1 MAFRFDWTPLHAVA
15 SLARQAGEAKA
26 SETRFAQNL
35 ALRQLQDAEE
45 SQARTA
51 AIQGQE
57 LQQRN
62 NAFLLQ
68 TAAAKRD
75 EERVAIAERRAANED
90 RRSDLTMKRDEDRY
104 QLAMSKQKEYE
115 SKNEAAQL
123 LATQKEERLQ
133 KYNDDVQATRESTE
147 IVQQAKLGGV
157 ARSELAKSGYT
168 RTGDKWTI
176 NKNKLWPGV
185 TVETDPLKI
194 EELDNYVATAQ
205 EADARGQA
213 LRLKQQ
219 ARTMLNDPNH
229 PIVRF
234 RKQLET
240 MTPEQRKIMQE
251 RISKYGEE
259 AVARSGFPE
268 FFPPAEIAES
278 PATPMPGRTPSKYRP
293 SSGQGLY

>member
-35 ALRQLQDAEE
+35 ALRQLQDAEQ

-62 NAFLLQ
+62 NAFMLQ

-90 RRSDLTMKRDEDRY
+90 RRSDLTMRRDEDRY
-104 QLAMSKQKEYE
+104 QLALSKQKEYE

-123 LATQKEERLQ
+123 LAAQKEERLQ
-133 KYNDDVQATRESTE
+133 KYNDDVQATRESAE

-157 ARSELAKSGYT
+157 ARAELAKSGYT
-168 RTGDKWTI
+168 RQGDKWTI
-176 NKNKLWPGV
+176 NKTKLWPGV

-194 EELDNYVATAQ
+194 EELDNLVATAQ
-205 EADARGQA
+205 EADARGQT

-219 ARTMLNDPNH
+219 ARTMLNDPNN

-234 RKQLET
+234 RQQLET
-240 MTPEQRKIMQE
+240 MTPEQRKIIQE

-268 FFPPAEIAES
+268 FFPPVEAAPQSVS
-278 PATPMPGRTPSKYRP
+278 PPPSPVMRTIY
-293 SSGQGLY
+293 GLVT